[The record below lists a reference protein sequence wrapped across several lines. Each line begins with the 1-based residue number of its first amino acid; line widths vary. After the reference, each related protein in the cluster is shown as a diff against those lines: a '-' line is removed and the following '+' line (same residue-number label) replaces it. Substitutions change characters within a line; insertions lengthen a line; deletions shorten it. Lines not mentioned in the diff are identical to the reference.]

1 MRMAKN
7 PPVDFTQY
15 IGLRTLLATSKIRMR
30 IQQLSRER
38 ITLRILFMLGST
50 ASLTDGSVVR
60 DYDGLAFAFPAI
72 SSVANVAYLLTKLCD
87 VSLMLRV
94 MIINRPVRYM
104 REIINSRLDDG
115 PRSS

>member
-15 IGLRTLLATSKIRMR
+15 IGLRTLLTTSRMR

-38 ITLRILFMLGST
+38 ITPRVLFMLGSA
-50 ASLTDGSVVR
+50 ASLADGSVVR
-60 DYDGLAFAFPAI
+60 DYDDLAFAFIAI
-72 SSVANVAYLLTKLCD
+72 SSVANVAYDLTKLCD

-94 MIINRPVRYM
+94 MIINRLVRYM